1 MSAQHREGFTDL
13 SRSTGMIAHAL
24 GNVTYPT
31 RNFALAVTLLPA
43 PAADL
48 SRGGKRFRV
57 YSACRHAGR
66 TISSSFE
73 VWRIVSEDSDR
84 TDQSFLL
91 IICTHRIF
99 TKELFRSTRT
109 LRHQLKFGNN
119 VVRGYLKSLV
129 IKTSFVTWDTQMFQ
143 QIAKFY

>member
-1 MSAQHREGFTDL
+1 
-13 SRSTGMIAHAL
+13 MIAHAL

-31 RNFALAVTLLPA
+31 RNFAHSVTLLPA
-43 PAADL
+43 SAADL
-48 SRGGKRFRV
+48 LRGGKRFRA
-57 YSACRHAGR
+57 YSTCRHAGR
-66 TISSSFE
+66 TISSSEEHSE

-99 TKELFRSTRT
+99 TKEFFTVTHTFGPDT
-109 LRHQLKFGNN
+109 LGQNIGMGIAQKFGH
-119 VVRGYLKSLV
+119 
-129 IKTSFVTWDTQMFQ
+129 KTSFVAWDTQTFQ

>member
-1 MSAQHREGFTDL
+1 MSAQHREGSTDL

-48 SRGGKRFRV
+48 LRGGKRFRA

-66 TISSSFE
+66 TISSSERLPE

-91 IICTHRIF
+91 IICTSQIV
-99 TKELFRSTRT
+99 T
-109 LRHQLKFGNN
+109 LR
-119 VVRGYLKSLV
+119 YL
-129 IKTSFVTWDTQMFQ
+129 
-143 QIAKFY
+143 